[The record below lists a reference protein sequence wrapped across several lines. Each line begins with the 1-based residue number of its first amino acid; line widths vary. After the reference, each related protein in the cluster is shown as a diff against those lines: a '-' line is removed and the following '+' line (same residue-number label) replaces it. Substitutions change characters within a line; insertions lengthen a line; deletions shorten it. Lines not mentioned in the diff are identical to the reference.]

1 MKQRVFLSAAVGAL
15 MLTACGGG
23 EAETDAPERA
33 ETSAAQGES
42 ASASSVSV
50 EAPEAF
56 QTAPE
61 ATGESD
67 AYLASFAELENTETT
82 ETGLVLQ
89 TIEEGTGRQPDAD
102 DLIKLHFVA
111 RRAGDEEPFES
122 TYRNGAPVVLT
133 AGQTLPGWA
142 EAVQMMK
149 AGGKAR
155 AAIPPALAFG
165 AFGMEGGPVGANEVV
180 VFDLDLLDV
189 IDNEDEEA
197 LQALKADAE
206 AQIAGY
212 SEEAQRQQNLAQA
225 QALTI
230 AAVNTAS
237 SQNYVRTQG
246 EREDTETTESGL
258 VYEVLTDGGEDDGAS
273 PAIGDIV
280 RVHYR
285 GTLPDGEE
293 FDSSYSRGEPTEF
306 ELGRVIA
313 GWNEGLQLMQPGDK
327 YKFYIPANLA
337 YGQRGAGELIGPN
350 QALVFEVE
358 LLEVKPAET
367 LEEGEE

>member
-1 MKQRVFLSAAVGAL
+1 M
-15 MLTACGGG
+15 
-23 EAETDAPERA
+23 
-33 ETSAAQGES
+33 
-42 ASASSVSV
+42 
-50 EAPEAF
+50 
-56 QTAPE
+56 
-61 ATGESD
+61 
-67 AYLASFAELENTETT
+67 
-82 ETGLVLQ
+82 
-89 TIEEGTGRQPDAD
+89 
-102 DLIKLHFVA
+102 
-111 RRAGDEEPFES
+111 
-122 TYRNGAPVVLT
+122 
-133 AGQTLPGWA
+133 
-142 EAVQMMK
+142 
-149 AGGKAR
+149 
-155 AAIPPALAFG
+155 
-165 AFGMEGGPVGANEVV
+165 V

>member
-1 MKQRVFLSAAVGAL
+1 MKQRVFLSAAIGAL
-15 MLTACGGG
+15 LVTACGGG

-33 ETSAAQGES
+33 ETRMTGGQSTPAAGMTE
-42 ASASSVSV
+42 
-50 EAPEAF
+50 EMPEAF

-61 ATGESD
+61 ASGQSD

-89 TIEEGTGRQPDAD
+89 TIEEGQGRQPDAD

-142 EAVQMMK
+142 EAVQLMK
-149 AGGKAR
+149 AGGRAR

-180 VFDLDLLDV
+180 VFDLELLDV
-189 IDNEDEEA
+189 VDNEDEGA
-197 LQALKADAE
+197 LMALKEEAE
-206 AQIAGY
+206 AQIEGY
-212 SEEAQRQQNLAQA
+212 SAKAQRQQNLVQA
-225 QALTI
+225 QLLTL
-230 AAVNTAS
+230 AAVNTAV
-237 SQNYVRTQG
+237 SQNYVRTQS
-246 EREDTETTESGL
+246 EREETETTESGL
-258 VYEVLTDGGEDDGAS
+258 VYEVLTEGGEGAS

-285 GTLPDGEE
+285 GTLPSGEE

-327 YKFYIPANLA
+327 YKFFIPSELA
-337 YGQRGAGELIGPN
+337 YGQRGAGEQIGPN

-358 LLEVKPAET
+358 LLEVKPAE
-367 LEEGEE
+367 GEEDAQ